1 MRIKSL
7 LKAFSFCSFLA
18 FVACQTSPKTQ
29 LERLD
34 SVQVGMDK
42 AQVLDTI
49 GAGPRKSE
57 RKSGQD
63 RWIYEVFPDREGSIT
78 EQREIRFENGK
89 VVYRGAV
96 QKPAISAAEQD
107 RLNATAKTDNMN
119 IDSELKRESR
129 KQSVDL
135 KEEIAKD
142 MPAKAKFEEITPADE
157 AAAQQ

>member
-1 MRIKSL
+1 MRGNSIITL
-7 LKAFSFCSFLA
+7 LFFTLLA
-18 FVACQTSPKTQ
+18 ACQTSPKTQ

-49 GAGPRKSE
+49 GSGPRKSE

-63 RWIYEVFPDREGSIT
+63 RWIFEIFPDREASAT
-78 EQREIRFENGK
+78 EQREIRFQDGK
-89 VVYRGAV
+89 VIYRGVV

-107 RLNATAKTDNMN
+107 KLNATAKNDNVN
-119 IDSELKRESR
+119 IDAEIKRESR

-135 KEEIAKD
+135 REEIAKD
-142 MPAKAKFEEITPADE
+142 MPAKPKFEEVVPAGE
-157 AAAQQ
+157 GSSQ